1 MREQGYY
8 WISVGGGEPQI
19 ADYWIDKISGK
30 GEWTTAGIE
39 DSLMDDPLVEVLSE
53 RLLPPEKKP

>member
-8 WISVGGGEPQI
+8 WVSIGGGEPQI
-19 ADYWIDKISGK
+19 ADYWIDKISGE
-30 GEWTTAGIE
+30 GEWTTLGSEEPYA
-39 DSLMDDPLVEVLSE
+39 DPRVEVLSE